1 MVEVVEVSIT
11 VTEDMV
17 VEAGEEVA
25 GCRELVGEGKVVE
38 VVEGEMVEVVEVA
51 IRVEVIAGEEGKVSD
66 TE

>member
-38 VVEGEMVEVVEVA
+38 VVEGEMVEVA

>member
-11 VTEDMV
+11 VIEDMV

-38 VVEGEMVEVVEVA
+38 VVEGEMVEVA